1 MPRLAVAGLTHGRS
15 RGPRFS
21 VRCGAHPGLP
31 HYVVDVPWLRSF
43 REEPNVTSSGS
54 ARPARRNAAL
64 PQSSSSDAP
73 RTASSPIVTTKAAT
87 AAKASKAAIAP
98 KPRPGIKTAAK
109 RVATKVPR
117 GNGAAVAKSAKPV
130 KTTSRTRD
138 DKDRPL
144 FEDIRFLGRL
154 LGEVL
159 REQEGDA
166 VFDVVEAIRQTAVKF
181 RREDDVEASQTLEK
195 KLRALSPEQT
205 VSVVRAFSYFSHL
218 ANIAEDRHHNRRR
231 RIHALAG
238 SGSQPGTIAYAIER
252 MREYK
257 NISATRKQLEKFFGD
272 ALIVPVLTAHPT
284 EVSRKSILDAQ
295 HDIAR
300 LLAERDQEL
309 TARERAQN
317 EAVLR
322 ARVTSLWQT
331 RMLRDARLSV
341 ADEIDNALSYYRATF
356 LAEIPALY
364 ADIEG
369 ALAEH
374 GLPVRLPPFFQMGSW
389 IGGDRDGNPFV
400 TGETL
405 ETAITRQAIV
415 IFEHYLEETH
425 KLGAELSVS
434 NLLAGS
440 SDALKALADASPDQS
455 PHRTDEPYR
464 RALIGMYTRLAASA
478 RVRLGEG
485 VVTVRSAGPGA
496 RQIRAT
502 PYADAS
508 EFVRDLHV
516 LIDSLAEHHGASM
529 SILRLSP
536 LARAAEV
543 FGFHLASIDLRQSSD
558 IHEAVVSELLARAG
572 VEADYAALTEE
583 QKREVL
589 LKELAQPRPL
599 RLPYAQY
606 SDLAKSELG
615 VLEAAR
621 ETRAKFGARAVR
633 NYIISHTETVSDL
646 LEVMLLQKETGVLQ
660 GYLGAKDDSPH
671 DGLMVIPLFE
681 TIADLRNAPVIMG
694 EFFALPGIDKLI
706 ENQGNEQEVM
716 LGYSDSNKDG
726 GFLTSNWELY
736 RAELALVALF
746 KERGTTLRLFHG
758 RGGTVG
764 RGGGPTYQAILSQPP
779 GTVDGQIRLTEQG
792 EVIASKFGNPEIGRR
807 NLETVV
813 AATLEASLLP
823 HENAPAQLP
832 QFEST
837 MQTLSDSAMAAYRAL
852 VYETPG
858 FTDYFFL
865 STPISEIAELNI
877 GSRPASRKLQDPK
890 QRKIEDLRAIPW
902 GFSWGQCRLLL
913 TGWYGFG
920 SAVTAY
926 LDKAGSDDERAKRL
940 ATLRKMHKTWPFFKN
955 LLSNMDMVLA
965 KTDLA
970 VASRYAQLVTD
981 KKLRKTVFDKIVA
994 EHERTS
1000 NVLAEITGKGERLS
1014 DNPLLARSI
1023 KNRFPYLDPLNHLQV
1038 ELLKRH
1044 RAGDQNVRLR
1054 RGIHLTINGIA
1065 AGLRNTG

>member
-1 MPRLAVAGLTHGRS
+1 
-15 RGPRFS
+15 
-21 VRCGAHPGLP
+21 
-31 HYVVDVPWLRSF
+31 
-43 REEPNVTSSGS
+43 VTSSGS
-54 ARPARRNAAL
+54 ARPARRN
-64 PQSSSSDAP
+64 
-73 RTASSPIVTTKAAT
+73 TASPNAQAADAAASASASASVSAAT
-87 AAKASKAAIAP
+87 AAQSTPAKRAGKAGKTSQPANVAKTARSAKTSAKANKAVKDVKTEKVAQAAKAP
-98 KPRPGIKTAAK
+98 KLQA
-109 RVATKVPR
+109 VSQD
-117 GNGAAVAKSAKPV
+117 AAVPAPAPKSSA
-130 KTTSRTRD
+130 RTRE
-138 DKDRPL
+138 DKDHPL
-144 FEDIRFLGRL
+144 FQDIRYLGRL
-154 LGEVL
+154 LGDVL

-166 VFDVVEAIRQTAVKF
+166 VFDVVETIRQTAVRF
-181 RREDDVEASQTLEK
+181 RREDDNAAAQTLDK
-195 KLRALSPEQT
+195 KLRSLSPEQT

-218 ANIAEDRHHNRRR
+218 ANIAEDRHRNRRH

-238 SGSQPGTIAYAIER
+238 STSQPGTMAHTLER
-252 MREYK
+252 LVAAGAA
-257 NISATRKQLEKFFGD
+257 ATPVLQQFFNE

-284 EVSRKSILDAQ
+284 EVQRKSILDAQ
-295 HDIAR
+295 HDVAR
-300 LLAERDQEL
+300 LLAERDQPL
-309 TARERAQN
+309 TDRERAHN
-317 EAVLR
+317 EAMLR

-331 RMLRDARLSV
+331 RMLRDSRLSV
-341 ADEIDNALSYYRATF
+341 ADEIENALSYYRATF
-356 LAEIPALY
+356 LEEIPALY
-364 ADIEG
+364 ADIEE
-369 ALAEH
+369 ALTEH
-374 GLPVRLPPFFQMGSW
+374 GIDARLPPFFQMGSW
-389 IGGDRDGNPFV
+389 IGGDRDGNPNV
-400 TGETL
+400 TAETL
-405 ETAITRQAIV
+405 ENAITRQAAV
-415 IFEHYLEETH
+415 IFEHYMEQVH

-434 NLLAGS
+434 NLLAGA
-440 SDALKALADASPDQS
+440 SDELKALAAASPDQS

-485 VVTVRSAGPGA
+485 SVPVRSAGRGA
-496 RQIRAT
+496 APIRAI
-502 PYADAS
+502 PYDDSAD
-508 EFVRDLHV
+508 FVRDLHV
-516 LIDSLAEHHGASM
+516 LIDSLAAHHGAP
-529 SILRLSP
+529 LAAPRLSP

-558 IHEAVVSELLARAG
+558 IHEAVVAELLKRAG
-572 VEADYAALTEE
+572 VENDYASLAEE
-583 QKREVL
+583 DKLKVL
-589 LKELAQPRPL
+589 LAELSQPRPL
-599 RLPYAQY
+599 RLPYTEY
-606 SDLAKSELG
+606 SDLVKSELG
-615 VLEAAR
+615 VLEEAR
-621 ETRAKFGARAVR
+621 VTREKFGLRAVR

-646 LEVMLLQKETGVLQ
+646 VEVMLLQKETGLLQ
-660 GYLGAKDDSPH
+660 GRLGDANDPARA
-671 DGLMVIPLFE
+671 GLMVIPLFE
-681 TIADLRNAPVIMG
+681 TIPDLRNAPHIMRDLI
-694 EFFALPGIDKLI
+694 ALPGMDALI
-706 ENQGNEQEVM
+706 EHQGNEQEVM

-736 RAELALVALF
+736 RAELALVSLF
-746 KERGTTLRLFHG
+746 NQRGVTLRLFHG

-823 HENAPAQLP
+823 HGIAPAQLP
-832 QFEST
+832 AFEET
-837 MQTLSDSAMAAYRAL
+837 MQQLSDAAMASYRAL

-858 FTDYFFL
+858 FKEYFFE

-920 SAVTAY
+920 SAVAAH
-926 LDKAGSDDERAKRL
+926 LDSAPSDAERARRL
-940 ATLRKMHKTWPFFKN
+940 ALLKKMHKTWPFFSN

-981 KKLRKTVFDKIVA
+981 KKLRKHVFERIVA
-994 EHERTS
+994 EWERTS
-1000 NVLAEITGKGERLS
+1000 KVLSEITGKSERLAE
-1014 DNPLLARSI
+1014 NPLLARSI

-1044 RAGDQNVRLR
+1044 RAGDTNARVR